1 MMCSGRWMGPWQSA
15 CCNSVD
21 GRQALMFSL
30 NGWGPFLFLGVAMT
44 MLLLLRHLQRFLWY
58 QAFSLKSD
66 HSFNVWWSL
75 GVCESQKT
83 GSQGYGFQMIV
94 LKCCFGVI
102 MCLWFSTLLFG
113 ASCCSHWCV
122 LSSLCSLNTL
132 STAKSYL

>member
-1 MMCSGRWMGPWQSA
+1 MMSSGRWMGPWQGA

-21 GRQALMFSL
+21 GRQAWTFSL
-30 NGWGPFLFLGVAMT
+30 NGWGPFLFLGVAMV

-58 QAFSLKSD
+58 QAFSLNSD
-66 HSFNVWWSL
+66 TSFDIWWSL
-75 GVCESQKT
+75 GVCEAQKT

-102 MCLWFSTLLFG
+102 WFSTLLFG

>member
-1 MMCSGRWMGPWQSA
+1 
-15 CCNSVD
+15 V
-21 GRQALMFSL
+21 
-30 NGWGPFLFLGVAMT
+30 GVAMA

-66 HSFNVWWSL
+66 HSFDIWWSL
-75 GVCESQKT
+75 GVCEAQKT

-94 LKCCFGVI
+94 LECCFQVI
-102 MCLWFSTLLFG
+102 MCLWYSTLLFG
-113 ASCCSHWCV
+113 ALCCSHWCV